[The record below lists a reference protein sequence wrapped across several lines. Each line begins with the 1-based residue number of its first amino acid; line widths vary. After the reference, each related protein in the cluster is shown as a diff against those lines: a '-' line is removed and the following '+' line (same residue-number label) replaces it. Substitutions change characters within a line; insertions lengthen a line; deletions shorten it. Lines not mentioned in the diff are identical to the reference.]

1 MPTIRS
7 WERRYGFP
15 VPSRTQ
21 GKHRRYSVDEIDQLR
36 MMRDE
41 ITRGHSASEAVDIVR
56 RYATE
61 DRPRAELLDRF
72 LEAAMRLDPAKLRE
86 TLMTG
91 SESMGVE
98 DDDAVVALP
107 AMREMGSR
115 WKAGVCDTAHEHL
128 ATEAVRVWLA
138 RQSAMAPAPFRPF
151 PLVLACGPKDLHTI
165 GLEAFGVVLARR
177 GWSIR
182 TLGPLTPGV
191 LARRRRARRRGPRR
205 GRHQPASVTRRS
217 AVEAI
222 AAVEPCPAS
231 RRSTEARRS
240 APTPRARTCPARTSA
255 RTSSEAAPDILER
268 VLRGASRVRPT
279 GSVLGEQVGGVAAAR
294 DVRLELLVDRGVEAR
309 VLVGLEQLLPRRV
322 GGDLGG
328 LRAHRLPRGEVG
340 RRGTAA
346 TCRATP

>member
-1 MPTIRS
+1 MQPMHASASTTQMTIAAVSSLLGIPVPTIRS

-15 VPSRTQ
+15 VPSRTR
-21 GKHRRYSVDEIDQLR
+21 GKHRRYSVDEVDQLR

-72 LEAAMRLDPAKLRE
+72 LEASMKLDPSKIRE
-86 TLMTG
+86 SLMTG
-91 SESMGVE
+91 AESMGVE
-98 DDDAVVALP
+98 DTMRTVALP

-138 RQSAMAPAPFRPF
+138 RQSVMAPAPFRPF

-182 TLGPLTPGV
+182 TLGPLTPV
-191 LARRRRARRRGPRR
+191 SSLVAAVRAAEAHGAVVSSQR
-205 GRHQPASVTRRS
+205 SVTRRS

-222 AAVEPCPAS
+222 VAVDALPGVEAFYGGAAFGPAAT
-231 RRSTEARRS
+231 RKDVPGTYLGEDIV
-240 APTPRARTCPARTSA
+240 
-255 RTSSEAAPDILER
+255 EAAGILER
-268 VLRGASRVRPT
+268 TLAGVL
-279 GSVLGEQVGGVAAAR
+279 
-294 DVRLELLVDRGVEAR
+294 
-309 VLVGLEQLLPRRV
+309 
-322 GGDLGG
+322 
-328 LRAHRLPRGEVG
+328 
-340 RRGTAA
+340 
-346 TCRATP
+346 

>member
-1 MPTIRS
+1 MQPSIISQSPLPIAAVSSLLGIPVPTIRS
-7 WERRYGFP
+7 WERRYRFP
-15 VPSRTQ
+15 VPSRTP
-21 GKHRRYSVDEIDQLR
+21 GKHRRYTVEEIHQLR

-56 RYATE
+56 RFATE
-61 DRPRAELLDRF
+61 VRPRAKLLERL
-72 LEAAMRLDPAKLRE
+72 LEAAMRLDPVRLRE
-86 TLMTG
+86 TLMSG

-98 DDDAVVALP
+98 ATMRDVALP

-182 TLGPLTPGV
+182 TLGPLTPV
-191 LARRRRARRRGPRR
+191 SSLVAAVRAVEARGAVVTSQR
-205 GRHQPASVTRRS
+205 SVTRRA

-222 AAVEPCPAS
+222 EAVDALPGVKAFYAGAGFSPL
-231 RRSTEARRS
+231 
-240 APTPRARTCPARTSA
+240 SA
-255 RTSSEAAPDILER
+255 RKDVPGTYLGDDIVEAATILEAQ
-268 VLRGASRVRPT
+268 LT
-279 GSVLGEQVGGVAAAR
+279 GN
-294 DVRLELLVDRGVEAR
+294 
-309 VLVGLEQLLPRRV
+309 
-322 GGDLGG
+322 
-328 LRAHRLPRGEVG
+328 
-340 RRGTAA
+340 
-346 TCRATP
+346 

>member
-1 MPTIRS
+1 MQSSASPTQMTIAAVSSLLGIPVPTIRS

-72 LEAAMRLDPAKLRE
+72 LEASMRLDPAKLRE
-86 TLMTG
+86 VLMSG
-91 SESMGVE
+91 AESMGVE
-98 DDDAVVALP
+98 ETMRDVALP

-182 TLGPLTPGV
+182 TLGPLTPV
-191 LARRRRARRRGPRR
+191 SSLVAAVRAAEARGAVVTSQR
-205 GRHQPASVTRRS
+205 SVTRRP

-222 AAVEPCPAS
+222 VAADALAGVHAFYAGAAFGPAA
-231 RRSTEARRS
+231 ARKDV
-240 APTPRARTCPARTSA
+240 PGTYLGEDII
-255 RTSSEAAPDILER
+255 EAAEILER
-268 VLRGASRVRPT
+268 VLAD
-279 GSVLGEQVGGVAAAR
+279 AA
-294 DVRLELLVDRGVEAR
+294 
-309 VLVGLEQLLPRRV
+309 
-322 GGDLGG
+322 
-328 LRAHRLPRGEVG
+328 
-340 RRGTAA
+340 
-346 TCRATP
+346 

>member
-1 MPTIRS
+1 MQPSTISQGPQPIAAVSSLLGIPVPTIRS

-15 VPSRTQ
+15 VPSRTP
-21 GKHRRYSVDEIDQLR
+21 GKHRRYTVEEIDQLR

-56 RYATE
+56 RFTTE
-61 DRPRAELLDRF
+61 VRPRAELLERL
-72 LEAAMRLDPAKLRE
+72 LEAAMRLDPVGLRE
-86 TLMTG
+86 TLMSG

-98 DDDAVVALP
+98 ATMREVALP

-182 TLGPLTPGV
+182 TLGALTPISSLV
-191 LARRRRARRRGPRR
+191 AAVRAAEARGAVVASQR
-205 GRHQPASVTRRS
+205 SVTRRAAIDAIGAVDAIS
-217 AVEAI
+217 GVEAFYAG
-222 AAVEPCPAS
+222 AAFGPAS
-231 RRSTEARRS
+231 ARKD
-240 APTPRARTCPARTSA
+240 APGTYLGDDMV
-255 RTSSEAAPDILER
+255 EAAEILER
-268 VLRGASRVRPT
+268 VLV
-279 GSVLGEQVGGVAAAR
+279 Q
-294 DVRLELLVDRGVEAR
+294 
-309 VLVGLEQLLPRRV
+309 
-322 GGDLGG
+322 
-328 LRAHRLPRGEVG
+328 
-340 RRGTAA
+340 
-346 TCRATP
+346 